1 VLADVSGKG
10 TAAALLMSATRGM
23 LRSLA
28 EACCSPGEVLTTLN
42 QLLVNDFPAG
52 KFVTLI
58 YAVLDPVART
68 VVFANAG
75 HLQPLFID
83 PAGHQ
88 FVDVER
94 GLPLGLSCGDYS
106 ETQIALSNASRLI
119 FYTDGITEAVNSQEE
134 EYGLSRLVEHAV
146 SPDASAV
153 TIVEDVRS
161 FANGSG
167 VRDDASVVFLGV
179 R

>member
-1 VLADVSGKG
+1 
-10 TAAALLMSATRGM
+10 
-23 LRSLA
+23 
-28 EACCSPGEVLTTLN
+28 
-42 QLLVNDFPAG
+42 
-52 KFVTLI
+52 
-58 YAVLDPVART
+58 
-68 VVFANAG
+68 VFANAG

-83 PAGHQ
+83 RTGHQ

-134 EYGLSRLVEHAV
+134 EYGLCRLVEHAV
-146 SPDASAV
+146 TPDASAV

-161 FANGSG
+161 FANGFG

-179 R
+179 H